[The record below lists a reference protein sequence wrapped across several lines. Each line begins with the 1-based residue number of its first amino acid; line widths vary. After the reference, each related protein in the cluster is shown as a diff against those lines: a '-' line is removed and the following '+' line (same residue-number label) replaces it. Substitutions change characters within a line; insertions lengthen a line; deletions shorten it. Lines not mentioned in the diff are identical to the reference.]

1 MRRTYNRRSFLRQS
15 ALTAGGFLAGSAL
28 MKGHSLFSPAE
39 KLKVGVIGTGDRG
52 TGLINLMN
60 GIGSFDIRAVADP
73 LPFRLEK
80 ALKQA
85 PGAKGYE
92 NHTQL
97 LEHKD
102 LDAVLIATPFSTH
115 DEVAIAA
122 MEAGLHI
129 YCEKTMVKG
138 IREIQQVLEKAAG
151 TDRIFQ
157 TGHQYHSSLLYRK
170 VREIIQYGYIG
181 EITAFHCQWNRNG
194 DWRRPVPDPRY
205 ERMINWRMY
214 REYSGGLVAELMS
227 HQIDFINWVTE
238 SHPAKFSGFGG
249 IDHWKDGRETY
260 DNIHLL
266 MEYPSGLD
274 ASFSCTTTNGFEDYQ
289 IRVLGSKGT
298 IILSYDHAEIYAEN
312 LQDKE
317 KGIVDGV
324 SGATIKAWEQGKG
337 VPIKAPGNDPTLD
350 ALQQF
355 YDSVRHQKPV
365 ISDIQTGATTAKC
378 VQIALDAVHQGEV
391 KYWKDYPEL
400 NFG

>member
-1 MRRTYNRRSFLRQS
+1 MIRTSNRRSFLRQS
-15 ALTAGGFLAGSAL
+15 ALTAGGILAGSAL
-28 MKGHSLFSPAE
+28 LKGRSLFSSAE

-194 DWRRPVPDPRY
+194 ASRRCSSPFV
-205 ERMINWRMY
+205 Y
-214 REYSGGLVAELMS
+214 RR
-227 HQIDFINWVTE
+227 
-238 SHPAKFSGFGG
+238 HPNVGFFFSPF
-249 IDHWKDGRETY
+249 
-260 DNIHLL
+260 
-266 MEYPSGLD
+266 
-274 ASFSCTTTNGFEDYQ
+274 CT
-289 IRVLGSKGT
+289 
-298 IILSYDHAEIYAEN
+298 
-312 LQDKE
+312 
-317 KGIVDGV
+317 
-324 SGATIKAWEQGKG
+324 
-337 VPIKAPGNDPTLD
+337 
-350 ALQQF
+350 
-355 YDSVRHQKPV
+355 
-365 ISDIQTGATTAKC
+365 
-378 VQIALDAVHQGEV
+378 
-391 KYWKDYPEL
+391 
-400 NFG
+400 